1 MQSITRTPGPI
12 GIYYNRSEFGQIS
25 TPQPLKRQPSNLKP
39 QTRFPD
45 NFLFSNP
52 KLKHIEQ
59 DKQLE
64 IEEKLEEQQISPEQ
78 NAMNTWFR
86 DTLKLPQYLELFVS
100 QGFDGLDTMS
110 DLTDFHLRELGIDK
124 MGHRMKI
131 LKAVRI
137 YNEKVIEEAAV
148 EENNGEVEGM
158 RRAAVQGAN
167 VQDTLKQSFS
177 KQHFLRFRLFLSL
190 AILS

>member
-1 MQSITRTPGPI
+1 MTIFFAENWPNLLRLLKERELKNYQKDH
-12 GIYYNRSEFGQIS
+12 
-25 TPQPLKRQPSNLKP
+25 QPL
-39 QTRFPD
+39 
-45 NFLFSNP
+45 FSAPHP
-52 KLKHIEQ
+52 KLKHIEHH
-59 DKQLE
+59 KQLE

-78 NAMNTWFR
+78 DTLNTWFR

-110 DLTDFHLRELGIDK
+110 DLTDSHLREFGIDK

-148 EENNGEVEGM
+148 EEDDGEVEGM
-158 RRAAVQGAN
+158 RHAAVQGAN
-167 VQDTLKQSFS
+167 VQDTLY
-177 KQHFLRFRLFLSL
+177 
-190 AILS
+190 